1 MQIWKTG
8 GIIYTQTPTK
18 EQNMYRELS
27 PLEERV
33 ITAMV
38 FPMGLLVTAEV
49 SDLVRRDAEIS
60 NAPVI
65 VQQMDQI
72 VAERK
77 RIDQGLLLVA
87 QINEMTLGISA

>member
-1 MQIWKTG
+1 
-8 GIIYTQTPTK
+8 
-18 EQNMYRELS
+18 MYRELS

-65 VQQMDQI
+65 VQQMDRI

>member
-1 MQIWKTG
+1 
-8 GIIYTQTPTK
+8 
-18 EQNMYRELS
+18 MYRELS

>member
-1 MQIWKTG
+1 
-8 GIIYTQTPTK
+8 
-18 EQNMYRELS
+18 MYRELS

-33 ITAMV
+33 ITAQV

-49 SDLVRRDAEIS
+49 SDLVKRDAEIS
-60 NAPVI
+60 EAPI
-65 VQQMDQI
+65 FVQQMDQI

>member
-1 MQIWKTG
+1 MD
-8 GIIYTQTPTK
+8 
-18 EQNMYRELS
+18 RELL

-38 FPMGLLVTAEV
+38 FPMGLLVTSEV
-49 SDLVRRDAEIS
+49 SDLIRRDAEIS
-60 NAPVI
+60 TAPII
-65 VQQMDQI
+65 VQQMDRI

>member
-1 MQIWKTG
+1 
-8 GIIYTQTPTK
+8 
-18 EQNMYRELS
+18 MYRELS

-33 ITAMV
+33 ITAQV

-49 SDLVRRDAEIS
+49 SDLVKRDAEIS
-60 NAPVI
+60 EAPIFVK
-65 VQQMDQI
+65 QMDQI